1 MINLFNIENYNIN
14 TSKLDSLVHGSVVT
28 EFENNFKKYVGAK
41 YACSLNSA
49 TSIIFLSLLNKNVEV
64 TIPSIMFSG
73 VANAILAS
81 GNKIKF
87 NDNTNWVGNSYIL
100 HATIRL
106 SCR

>member
-14 TSKLDSLVHGSVVT
+14 TSKLDSFVHGSVVT

-100 HATIRL
+100 H
-106 SCR
+106 